1 MPRDKRGRDLRLKCK
16 AKWEGMKV
24 QKLKKAKFTYLVWGV
39 GKRLRPVSS
48 WGIGRAKTGRLDK
61 AFHALAG
68 PVPRKLIHSAI
79 YSYRK

>member
-1 MPRDKRGRDLRLKCK
+1 MPKDKRGRDLRLKCK

-48 WGIGRAKTGRLDK
+48 
-61 AFHALAG
+61 
-68 PVPRKLIHSAI
+68 
-79 YSYRK
+79 